1 MSDIDP
7 SELAGAFSQIPL
19 FREIQKLLGS
29 QSGPVNWEL
38 AEQLAR
44 GLAAAGGKQIAGAPE
59 LQRQLLDECRLA
71 EMRLAHATGVGPTS
85 GVTDVE
91 VVDRAQWTTQTLDL
105 VRPHVERI
113 AAKLEISAAQ
123 SAGPAEP
130 GNPEAGFGNLQAA
143 FGALGPLVFG
153 MQTGM
158 LIGYLSHGVIGGYET
173 PLPRKPGT
181 ITFVLPNA
189 THAAAELEV
198 EERQFLLWI
207 ALHEVSRDIEFSAF
221 PWLGEHLVAL
231 LENYV
236 DAAELNLEE
245 AGRAMEGMDS
255 LGGPENVSR
264 FLKKP
269 EDLLPMLVSPAQRAI
284 GDGVRAVIA
293 VVEGYSDWAMARAGR
308 DLLPE
313 FDKIKEG
320 MVRRS
325 LEQPTG
331 EHLIQRL
338 FGIDLPPGTR
348 RAAEQFISRI
358 AETGHLEN
366 LLAGPENLPSIA
378 ELTDVTKWLSRVAFS

>member
-29 QSGPVNWEL
+29 ESGPVNWEI
-38 AEQLAR
+38 AEQLAH
-44 GLAAAGGKQIAGAPE
+44 GLAAAGGKEIAGAPE

-71 EMRLAHATGVGPTS
+71 EMRLAHAIGVGPTS
-85 GVTDVE
+85 GVAEVE
-91 VVDRAQWTTQTLDL
+91 VIDRSQWTKQTLEL
-105 VRPHVERI
+105 IRPYVERI
-113 AAKLEISAAQ
+113 ATKLEGSAA
-123 SAGPAEP
+123 
-130 GNPEAGFGNLQAA
+130 GNLQAA
-143 FGALGPLVFG
+143 FGALGPFMIG

-158 LIGYLSHGVIGGYET
+158 LTGYLSHGVIGGYET
-173 PLPRKPGT
+173 PLPRRPGT

-189 THAAAELEV
+189 TDAAAELEV

-236 DAAELNLEE
+236 DSAELNLDEI
-245 AGRAMEGMDS
+245 GKAMEGMGG
-255 LGGPENVSR
+255 LGGPEDVSR
-264 FLKKP
+264 FLEKP
-269 EDLLPMLVSPAQRAI
+269 EDLLPMLVTPAQRAI
-284 GDGVRAVIA
+284 GDGVRSAIAVI
-293 VVEGYSDWAMARAGR
+293 EGYSDWAMARAGR

-338 FGIDLPPGTR
+338 FGIDLPPGSR
-348 RAAEQFISRI
+348 RAAEQFITRI
-358 AETGHLEN
+358 AETSHLEN
-366 LLAGPENLPSIA
+366 LLAGPENLPSAA